1 MKNLIIVILMSCTL
15 LTLHAQESA
24 TRGTIN
30 TVIQPTIVVVPYAK
44 QGEDIRQLVENNAMY
59 AMAINTIQS
68 EFNKRGFNT
77 NDFIQLAKSHTRNDM
92 ISDAEGGAS
101 DIVTQIISESDADI
115 SVEVQINP
123 KTENGV
129 SEILVMLKAAEAIS
143 GEVLSTQNYTSDKF
157 KTSDML
163 KLLQRALSK
172 INDDFFIYLQNSF
185 NNIVQT
191 GRNMNI
197 QIRFADNSPL
207 TAFSRVGNPALP
219 LDRQL
224 RTWAKQHSFGGYFKP
239 RVTKNII
246 DLSIKVPLYDQTT
259 GEPYQITDIQDPLLD
274 MLYQVVGTDAS
285 VEMIQSSGQQ
295 ITIMIR

>member
-157 KTSDML
+157 NTSDML

-197 QIRFADNSPL
+197 QIRFADNSPI
-207 TAFSRVGNPALP
+207 TAFSRIGNPALP